1 MLRAVEAA
9 HTARRSRWE
18 HLRHHP
24 TGASCRWRV
33 KTSCNK
39 NCAAVALRP
48 TYVQQ
53 QFQAVHAIPSCM
65 RPYMGGLAKC
75 VRRLGLRRSHDT
87 SGRSP
92 QPSRRHAVAYYC
104 THHRRKSAVRTNC
117 VPYGGEWLP
126 EAWLHAAHRS
136 GAGGQPG
143 THRGCHHCRGG
154 RVQGSVARVALLRR
168 DPMRRRCH
176 LRGAPAV
183 LAGRTSSMHDPP
195 SYLGAFATLGCEYI
209 SADACSTAGGPF
221 PAISRTTSAAP
232 LGMHASMHHAHKE
245 SPAGHDPHV
254 GPRLTGRHAETS
266 TAAGGALGQRVRA
279 EWQHHAWTAGAAARH
294 TCDRGGLGSEGPRG
308 AAHGELDEMEGAAL
322 RAEGEGSVRRA

>member
-154 RVQGSVARVALLRR
+154 RVCRAPSHGWPCYAEIQCGDAATCGARQPYLPAGQAPCMIPPPTSVPLR
-168 DPMRRRCH
+168 PW
-176 LRGAPAV
+176 AV
-183 LAGRTSSMHDPP
+183 STFPP
-195 SYLGAFATLGCEYI
+195 TH
-209 SADACSTAGGPF
+209 
-221 PAISRTTSAAP
+221 AAP
-232 LGMHASMHHAHKE
+232 
-245 SPAGHDPHV
+245 P
-254 GPRLTGRHAETS
+254 
-266 TAAGGALGQRVRA
+266 
-279 EWQHHAWTAGAAARH
+279 
-294 TCDRGGLGSEGPRG
+294 
-308 AAHGELDEMEGAAL
+308 AAHFLQFLAPRQRRHLACMPPCIMPTRSLLPAMTHT
-322 RAEGEGSVRRA
+322 SVHG